1 MDASKKQE
9 LRADLREA
17 IDVAQQIHKEID
29 DTALWEPDRLTAE
42 EVKAAAREL
51 AETVCEGY
59 DAMRKLLETLGP
71 LAYASGV
78 TSP

>member
-1 MDASKKQE
+1 MADTEKTPAMLLDE
-9 LRADLREA
+9 LS
-17 IDVAQQIHKEID
+17 
-29 DTALWEPDRLTAE
+29 ALDPARR
-42 EVKAAAREL
+42 REL

-71 LAYASGV
+71 LAYPSGV